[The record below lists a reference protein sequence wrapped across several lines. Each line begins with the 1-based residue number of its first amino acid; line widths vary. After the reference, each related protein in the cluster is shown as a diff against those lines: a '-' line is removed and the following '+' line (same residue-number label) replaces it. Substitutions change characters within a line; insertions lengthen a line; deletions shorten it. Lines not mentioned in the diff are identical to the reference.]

1 MICVQT
7 GSCRCVQADDC
18 KQTRVNPLAPVYK
31 PKKGKLI
38 NLVTNQDLEKLVNT
52 ISWKD
57 LLLPAAR
64 RIIETFPDFIKVHV
78 VSGYPSEAQ
87 IEEAECHKLQN
98 AHCFSADSIMYRAM
112 RSISVPAE
120 QADLIV
126 LPVYQHCEGAEF
138 LLHDVMKYASQTIPD
153 LVNKRVSLVMT
164 HDWGIC
170 INFAC
175 EWGLKMLRR
184 RWFGG

>member
-1 MICVQT
+1 
-7 GSCRCVQADDC
+7 
-18 KQTRVNPLAPVYK
+18 
-31 PKKGKLI
+31 
-38 NLVTNQDLEKLVNT
+38 
-52 ISWKD
+52 
-57 LLLPAAR
+57 
-64 RIIETFPDFIKVHV
+64 
-78 VSGYPSEAQ
+78 
-87 IEEAECHKLQN
+87 
-98 AHCFSADSIMYRAM
+98 MYRAM